1 MGLAAQASA
10 SDAAAPRAS
19 YRRKVG
25 PYTFVMLASG
35 SKPMKTA
42 KGRAYPYSGLYAD
55 NGSTAPL
62 WTVDWYGQE
71 VYLLPDGE
79 HLARVEHRVPLRNG
93 RADQGA
99 PAVVVYERGRSV
111 KQYALQD
118 LDLEDGAVQLGK
130 ETARWA
136 HSAKLIAE
144 RGVLRITTMDDEML
158 EFSMTT
164 GELLKRSRRA
174 SKAAAP

>member
-10 SDAAAPRAS
+10 ADAAAPGVS

-42 KGRAYPYSGLYAD
+42 KGHAYPYSGLYTD

-79 HLARVEHRVPLRNG
+79 HLARVEHRVPLRDG
-93 RADQGA
+93 QADQEA
-99 PAVVVYERGRSV
+99 PAVVVYARGRPV

-118 LDLEDGAVQLGK
+118 LDLEDDAVQQGND
-130 ETARWA
+130 TARWA
-136 HSAKLIAE
+136 HSAKLIEA
-144 RGVLRITTMDDEML
+144 RGVLRVTTMDDETL

-164 GELLKRSRRA
+164 GELLKRGRA
-174 SKAAAP
+174 APKAATP